1 MYFLFYHDVD
11 SKQTYD
17 VSTLAENISHYTDI
31 GSQPGKLT
39 FSLKEDPSGAI
50 SKIKMGSV
58 IALNS
63 STSSNLFRGRVF
75 SASSDENG
83 GWSVTAYDTK
93 RYLKNKDTMSCVD
106 MTLEKFVSSIAS
118 AVNIRCRISQGG
130 SVKLEDKLYQSK
142 TYFEMLEDAFNQ
154 VSEQTGNYLF
164 LRDKDGVL
172 EVSEPRSNMTS
183 NYVGEGM
190 NLTGYSLEEEIDSD
204 TYTKIMLF
212 RKDKKTGQL
221 KMLEPQQD
229 LKAATDWG
237 VLQDERTYDGDESTE
252 EKIIQYGKTF
262 LSVKARIKKTISIKA
277 LNVDGLNAGD
287 GFYFSLPSKNITQSV
302 YVTRATHYYSEDLPT
317 MDLEV
322 SLIV

>member
-1 MYFLFYHDVD
+1 MYYLFYHDVET
-11 SKQTYD
+11 KQPFD

-31 GSQPGKLT
+31 GSQPGRLT
-39 FSLKEDPSGAI
+39 FTLKEDPSG
-50 SKIKMGSV
+50 SLKKIRMGSG
-58 IALNS
+58 IALNGPNG
-63 STSSNLFRGRVF
+63 NLFRGRVF

-106 MTLEKFVSSIAS
+106 MTLGKFVSSIAS
-118 AVNIRCRISQGG
+118 AANIRSKVSQGAG
-130 SVKLEDKLYQSK
+130 VKLEDKLYQSK
-142 TYFEMLEDAFNQ
+142 TYFEMLEDAFSQ
-154 VSEQTGNYLF
+154 VFNQTGIYLF

-172 EVSEPRSNMTS
+172 EVSDPQSNVTS
-183 NYVGEGM
+183 NYVGEGA
-190 NLTGYSLEEEIDSD
+190 NITGYSYSEDID
-204 TYTKIMLF
+204 TETFTKIMLF
-212 RKDKKTGQL
+212 RKDKKTGRL
-221 KMLEPQQD
+221 RMLDPQQD
-229 LKAATDWG
+229 LLAATKWG
-237 VLQDERTYDGDESTE
+237 VLQDEKTFGDETTDE
-252 EKIIQYGKTF
+252 QALQYGKTF
-262 LSVKARIKKTISIKA
+262 LSVRAQIKKTISIKA